1 MAINIRLNIC
11 SIFPPKLSLKKNWRK
26 TEKLWKISSGK
37 SVKNDYQSRI
47 DIVNEAL
54 ENLEIKN
61 DKKNC
66 YSLRNI
72 KTVLT

>member
-1 MAINIRLNIC
+1 MII
-11 SIFPPKLSLKKNWRK
+11 
-26 TEKLWKISSGK
+26 K
-37 SVKNDYQSRI
+37 SNDYQSRI

-54 ENLEIKN
+54 ENLEIMN
-61 DKKNC
+61 DKKKY